1 MNIAIFA
8 SGSGSNAENIIRYFS
23 SSQLYHFYVFC
34 NNPKAFVIERA
45 KRTDTPCY
53 IFPRKDFFNAENT
66 PLLLR
71 EKNIDFIVLAG
82 FLQKIPDEIL
92 ALYPRKIINIHPS
105 LLPKFGGKGMYG
117 HHVHE
122 AVKAAGETR
131 SGITIHYVNEVYDSG
146 TIIFQAQCDITP
158 NETPDD
164 IAKKVHILEMEH
176 YPKVTEKLL
185 KDLNTL

>member
-1 MNIAIFA
+1 
-8 SGSGSNAENIIRYFS
+8 
-23 SSQLYHFYVFC
+23 
-34 NNPKAFVIERA
+34 
-45 KRTDTPCY
+45 
-53 IFPRKDFFNAENT
+53 
-66 PLLLR
+66 
-71 EKNIDFIVLAG
+71 
-82 FLQKIPDEIL
+82 
-92 ALYPRKIINIHPS
+92 
-105 LLPKFGGKGMYG
+105 MYG

-158 NETPDD
+158 NDTPDD
-164 IAKKVHILEMEH
+164 IAQKVHILEMEH